1 MSLIKRNDLK
11 YNYTWST
18 KPASTP
24 RRDSKSEIGSRSNMF
39 SAQEGEGVLAF
50 INNYAEKHGI
60 KDKQEALRIES
71 MLQDEL
77 KEREMT
83 REEVTLWLDEQMRGG

>member
-1 MSLIKRNDLK
+1 MSLIKKNDLK
-11 YNYTWST
+11 YNYTWSS
-18 KPASTP
+18 KGAHTP
-24 RRDSKSEIGSRSNMF
+24 RSDGLTETGSRSNMF
-39 SAQEGEGVLAF
+39 SAQEGEGVLSF

-60 KDKQEALRIES
+60 TDKEEALRIER

-83 REEVTLWLDEQMRGG
+83 RNEVTLWLDEQMRGG